1 MHASASSFAAP
12 LILLPFDAA
21 TQAATH
27 GSTHGPAQ
35 DQAAGLRALFARP
48 CVRVLPV
55 IVPSE
60 HDQTRT
66 VWLAKLAEAFARHG
80 ERTLV
85 LDTVRAQVGAA
96 FGLRARHDLEHALT
110 GQCSLAAVTLDAA
123 PGLCVMPAARALEA
137 LPERTPLAPWLAR
150 AATAAG
156 CDLVLAL
163 LPAARGRDLPA
174 GDALVFVP
182 ADRHQLA
189 AVLADVQ
196 VAASDSEITGFR
208 LLFVGLEPAP
218 ALTLAARLAV
228 KLRPSQATLHVAGA
242 ARVARD
248 LASVVR
254 AAAGWNLASLTLP
267 EREMVG

>member
-1 MHASASSFAAP
+1 MQASAPAP
-12 LILLPFDAA
+12 V
-21 TQAATH
+21 
-27 GSTHGPAQ
+27 Q

-48 CVRVLPV
+48 RVRVLPV
-55 IVPSE
+55 IVPDG

-66 VWLAKLAEAFARHG
+66 VWLAKLAEAFTRHG
-80 ERTLV
+80 ERTMV
-85 LDTVRAQVGAA
+85 LDAVRAQVGAA

-110 GQCSLAAVTLDAA
+110 GQCSLAAVALDAA
-123 PGLCVMPAARALEA
+123 PGLHVMPAARALQV

-150 AATAAG
+150 AASAAP

-163 LPAARGRDLPA
+163 LPAARARDLPA
-174 GDALVFVP
+174 GDALVFVQ
-182 ADRHQLA
+182 ADRQQLA
-189 AVLADVQ
+189 ALLSDLS

-218 ALTLAARLAV
+218 ALTLAARLAT
-228 KLRPSQATLHVAGA
+228 KLRPSPATLHVAGA

-267 EREMVG
+267 EWEMLG